1 MNILKG
7 VNFCIC
13 TCKDWSKIIL
23 FFIFVTCLSL
33 YFPPTTTSLLCMR
46 SIQNNW
52 WFQGGREGGVDD
64 WLIGFIFHCISAK
77 PSSVDV
83 NLHKRG
89 GGNTLTDKKEE
100 MTHLHELWMRKL
112 VQVEKELSVNAF
124 KSLLR
129 CARCATH
136 SFQSL
141 NLSDF
146 QRRMKGGGNIFAF
159 SGSFMS
165 CLKYLVILFR
175 VLALRSYIQ
184 NAHHNPP
191 PLPIL

>member
-1 MNILKG
+1 MSKFIFSFYHDFSIFTWG
-7 VNFCIC
+7 SF
-13 TCKDWSKIIL
+13 KIIDD
-23 FFIFVTCLSL
+23 F
-33 YFPPTTTSLLCMR
+33 R
-46 SIQNNW
+46 
-52 WFQGGREGGVDD
+52 GGEGGEDD

-100 MTHLHELWMRKL
+100 MTHLHELGMRKL

-124 KSLLR
+124 RSLLR

-141 NLSDF
+141 NISDF
-146 QRRMKGGGNIFAF
+146 QRRIYWGWGGGGRF
-159 SGSFMS
+159 SRPLPSLVS
-165 CLKYLVILFR
+165 CLKYLVKLFGI
-175 VLALRSYIQ
+175 LALRSYIQ
-184 NAHHNPP
+184 EWTW
-191 PLPIL
+191 